1 MATGDLAWG
10 EQALGADPCGKI
22 VIFVEYYRS
31 LRNTYLTFLLMF
43 SSAMAIWVAHLKA
56 AKREANLNRPV
67 GGFRAEDLVAHDES
81 RWVGRVMEAFYRVE
95 VEICKRCEHCRISR
109 RHSSAMRR
117 DFCGKCLGPEPK
129 RSVKGSRAAMRFLG
143 RVWTGWKGAITVS
156 KDGLRSRDLLRER
169 SGEVLFDMAV
179 QLLQAE
185 KVKRGESIADFWK
198 EVAELIWK
206 KGLDAASKV
215 LQGMDLGARVDLRPT
230 QRMSASYD
238 ADAAKE
244 LWLYATATTCSLE
257 DLHKWPNG
265 FDNPTCKTFAA
276 GAGKVSVFVDNT
288 RPSIQALKW
297 IGLVLRISD
306 AAWFQ
311 SVIAGLE
318 RWTVGNHKG
327 FVATDDATKRII
339 VSVAGTGLPTD
350 AGFIA
355 DVLADVNANNLY
367 GLGCPVIQVQK
378 TKFGLPYIV
387 KLPGLH
393 HRGFCWFYNMMV
405 LYTSY
410 QADLVK
416 ALSANPDYDVV
427 FTGHSLGGASIT
439 LAATDYVY
447 RIRPALKKSP
457 DSDSQSV
464 EPCLACDLPEV
475 DPLPGLA
482 VTGQAMLYTYGSPRP
497 TSPAGADYL
506 HGQLNAS
513 YRVTRNGDPVPLL
526 MMCQRQDS
534 GVQACRPTERNAYH
548 VAQEVYYPFENGTY
562 FMCNGLG
569 EDPECQDTR
578 SVEKDYTFEQFTYGF
593 GNIHTAYFGT
603 SFDNLSVRQVTGYFA
618 VNFGAC
624 DPLRHGALEG
634 NILYSNSAIG
644 PPGCRSLGTC
654 ILQVGSEGLPGFEAL
669 ELPGN
674 SAAWRELCKHF
685 PGQKVS
691 LSAGIWRQAQCCV
704 T

>member
-1 MATGDLAWG
+1 MRKLPVWLFALAVCRATVLQECEGLTCGD
-10 EQALGADPCGKI
+10 E
-22 VIFVEYYRS
+22 
-31 LRNTYLTFLLMF
+31 
-43 SSAMAIWVAHLKA
+43 
-56 AKREANLNRPV
+56 
-67 GGFRAEDLVAHDES
+67 
-81 RWVGRVMEAFYRVE
+81 
-95 VEICKRCEHCRISR
+95 
-109 RHSSAMRR
+109 
-117 DFCGKCLGPEPK
+117 
-129 RSVKGSRAAMRFLG
+129 
-143 RVWTGWKGAITVS
+143 
-156 KDGLRSRDLLRER
+156 
-169 SGEVLFDMAV
+169 V

-603 SFDNLSVRQVTGYFA
+603 
-618 VNFGAC
+618 
-624 DPLRHGALEG
+624 
-634 NILYSNSAIG
+634 G
-644 PPGCRSLGTC
+644 PWKD
-654 ILQVGSEGLPGFEAL
+654 LP
-669 ELPGN
+669 PTQR
-674 SAAWRELCKHF
+674 W
-685 PGQKVS
+685 
-691 LSAGIWRQAQCCV
+691 CC
-704 T
+704 TD